1 MPQRDTEDIK
11 CPTGLINL
19 SQTMTTTTSVH
30 SCLTLDQHYTSTR
43 ELTGG
48 LGVELR
54 QPPLITYCPHSGRQ
68 PPPTREGMTPPSE
81 GWMTAPSLACPLL
94 YCAMPLY
101 CVVLHCTVL
110 RRAAPSCVVLC
121 YAVLHRAVLC
131 CAVLHCTV
139 LHRGAPCCTVLC
151 CNDCNEWH

>member
-81 GWMTAPSLACPLL
+81 G
-94 YCAMPLY
+94 
-101 CVVLHCTVL
+101 
-110 RRAAPSCVVLC
+110 
-121 YAVLHRAVLC
+121 
-131 CAVLHCTV
+131 
-139 LHRGAPCCTVLC
+139 
-151 CNDCNEWH
+151 